1 MYGGPMQ
8 QHVTPSNDL
17 ICLGLEWSV
26 TTDDLKS
33 YFEKYG
39 EITSAEVSMKRSIRE
54 YGAWRCFRQ
63 VKTDPT
69 SGASRGF
76 GFIRFKDPEVYQR
89 VCEQNHAIKG
99 RKVEVKLVSL

>member
-1 MYGGPMQ
+1 MQ

-54 YGAWRCFRQ
+54 YGA
-63 VKTDPT
+63 
-69 SGASRGF
+69 
-76 GFIRFKDPEVYQR
+76 
-89 VCEQNHAIKG
+89 
-99 RKVEVKLVSL
+99 